1 MKNFFKIAKN
11 ILLKIIV
18 ILLVIILVYI
28 LYSKYIEKQFGPDKR
43 EVPSEKLY
51 NGVDYVALSERR
63 NQLIN
68 LLNIAGMGPILSAL
82 QGIVFGPL
90 FFIIVPLGCIL
101 MGCVHDYFSGMISVR
116 NQGLQ
121 ITQITK
127 KYFGDTFF
135 KAFTI
140 IVSIMSVLWIT
151 VFIYAAGDLYLGK
164 ILNESDFTFNNP
176 IAIVTYII
184 IGTYFFVMALFPIN
198 KLMAK
203 VYPFLGVLVL
213 IGSILLLT
221 GYIIKGIN
229 IPELDINRLNWHKLP
244 WIPFFFM
251 TVSCGLLSGSHA
263 TQTAIVARTLNNE
276 YEGRKVFFKTMCFE
290 SLIVMIW
297 AAGALCVYQSGLVS
311 DNMIGT
317 VNVVN
322 IIAKEFTPFNLS
334 IIVVLA
340 VLCLPLT
347 SGDTALRSL
356 RMVVADA
363 LDLDQKPIK
372 NRLII
377 IVPSIIAV
385 FLCLFYAKVYSNQ
398 FATLWNYVM
407 LFNQLLVIPTF
418 LIATIMLY
426 RTKKNYLITLI
437 PGLFY
442 IFITLSF
449 IFNAKIGLNL
459 NLQLAEIIALIITII
474 SLYSIIKICR
484 KDKKAINE

>member
-1 MKNFFKIAKN
+1 MITFFIGLL
-11 ILLKIIV
+11 ILLFG
-18 ILLVIILVYI
+18 YI
-28 LYSKYIEKQFGPDKR
+28 FYSKYIESQFSPDER
-43 EVPSEKLY
+43 NVPSKDLY
-51 NGVDYVALSERR
+51 NGVDYVPLPSWR

-68 LLNIAGMGPILSAL
+68 ILNIAGMGPILSAL

-116 NQGLQ
+116 NKGLQ

-127 KYFGDTFF
+127 KYFGNTFF
-135 KAFTI
+135 SAFTI
-140 IVSIMSVLWIT
+140 IVSIMSILWIT

-164 ILNESDFTFNNP
+164 VLNQTDFTFNNP
-176 IAIVTYII
+176 IAVVTYII
-184 IGTYFFVMALFPIN
+184 VGAYFFVMALFPIN

-203 VYPFLGVLVL
+203 VYPYIGLLVVIGSVLLL
-213 IGSILLLT
+213 IG
-221 GYIIKGIN
+221 YISKGIQL
-229 IPELDINRLNWHKLP
+229 PELDFTRLNWHHKALP

-263 TQTAIVARTLNNE
+263 TQTAIVARTMNNE
-276 YEGRKVFFKTMCFE
+276 YEGRKVFFKTMCYE

-297 AAGALCVYQSGLVS
+297 AAGALFVYNTAMVPE
-311 DNMIGT
+311 NMIGT
-317 VNVVN
+317 VGVVDV
-322 IIAKEFTPFNLS
+322 IAKQFTPFNLS
-334 IIVVLA
+334 LIVVLA

-347 SGDTALRSL
+347 SGDTALRAL

-363 LDLDQKPIK
+363 LDLDQKPLK

-377 IVPSIIAV
+377 LIPSMMSV

-398 FATLWNYVM
+398 FSSLWQYVM

-426 RTKKNYLITLI
+426 KNNKNYLLTLI

-442 IFITLSF
+442 IFITMSF
-449 IFNAKIGLNL
+449 IFNAKIGFNL
-459 NLQLAEIIALIITII
+459 SLPIAEILGVVVMII
-474 SLYSIIKICR
+474 SLYAIIKKCR
-484 KDKKAINE
+484 KEKV

>member
-1 MKNFFKIAKN
+1 MITFIVGLLILFFG
-11 ILLKIIV
+11 
-18 ILLVIILVYI
+18 YI
-28 LYSKYIEKQFGPDKR
+28 FYSKYIENQFSPDER
-43 EVPSEKLY
+43 SVPSKDLY
-51 NGVDYVALSERR
+51 NGVDYVPLPSVK

-82 QGIVFGPL
+82 QGIVFGPV
-90 FFIIVPLGCIL
+90 FFIIVPIGCIL
-101 MGCVHDYFSGMISVR
+101 MGCVHDYFSGMISMR
-116 NQGLQ
+116 NNGLQ

-127 KYFGDTFF
+127 KYFGTTFF
-135 KAFTI
+135 NAFTI
-140 IVSIMSVLWIT
+140 IVSIMSILWVT

-164 ILNESDFTFNNP
+164 ILKQTDFTFNNP
-176 IAIVTYII
+176 YAVVTYIFV
-184 IGTYFFVMALFPIN
+184 GTYFFIAALVPIN

-203 VYPFLGVLVL
+203 IYPYIGFLVL
-213 IGSILLLT
+213 IGSALLLT
-221 GYIIKGIN
+221 GYIMNGIS
-229 IPELDINRLNWHKLP
+229 IPEIDFNHLNQHYKHLP

-263 TQTAIVARTLNNE
+263 TQTAIVARTMKSE

-297 AAGALCVYQSGLVS
+297 AAGALCVYNSHLVPTE
-311 DNMIGT
+311 MIGT
-317 VNVVN
+317 VNVVDV
-322 IIAKEFTPFNLS
+322 IAKQFTPLNLS
-334 IIVVLA
+334 LIVVLA

-347 SGDTALRSL
+347 SGDTALRAL

-363 LDLDQKPIK
+363 LDLDQKSLK

-377 IVPSIIAV
+377 LLPSIISI
-385 FLCLFYAKVYSNQ
+385 FLCLYYAKSYSNQ
-398 FATLWNYVM
+398 FASLWQYVM

-426 RTKKNYLITLI
+426 KNKKNYLLTLI

-449 IFNAKIGLNL
+449 IFNAKIGFNL
-459 NLQLAEIIALIITII
+459 NLHIAEILAFIIMII
-474 SLYSIIKICR
+474 SLFAIIKMC
-484 KDKKAINE
+484 KKPNSEIEQ

>member
-1 MKNFFKIAKN
+1 MITFFIGLL
-11 ILLKIIV
+11 ILLFG
-18 ILLVIILVYI
+18 YI
-28 LYSKYIEKQFGPDKR
+28 FYSKYIEKQFAPDER
-43 EVPSEKLY
+43 NVPSKDLY
-51 NGVDYVALSERR
+51 NGVDYVPLSSTR

-68 LLNIAGMGPILSAL
+68 LLNIAGMGPILAAL
-82 QGIVFGPL
+82 QGIVFGP
-90 FFIIVPLGCIL
+90 IIVPLGCIF

-116 NQGLQ
+116 NKGLQ

-127 KYFGDTFF
+127 KYFGTTFF
-135 KAFTI
+135 NAFTV
-140 IVSIMSVLWIT
+140 IVSIMSILWIT

-164 ILNESDFTFNNP
+164 VMHQTDFTFNNP
-176 IAIVTYII
+176 VAVITYII
-184 IGTYFFVMALFPIN
+184 VGSYFFFMALFPIN
-198 KLMAK
+198 KLMAR
-203 VYPFLGVLVL
+203 VYPYLGLLVL
-213 IGSILLLT
+213 IGSVLLLI
-221 GYIIKGIN
+221 GYIQNGIQ
-229 IPELDINRLNWHKLP
+229 IPEMDFSRLNWHHKNLP

-297 AAGALCVYQSGLVS
+297 AAGAICVYNTAMVPE
-311 DNMIGT
+311 NMIGT
-317 VNVVN
+317 VGVVD
-322 IIAKEFTPFNLS
+322 IIAKQFTPFNLS
-334 IIVVLA
+334 LVVVLA

-347 SGDTALRSL
+347 SGDTALRAL

-363 LDLDQKPIK
+363 LNLDQKPLK
-372 NRLII
+372 NRLLIL
-377 IVPSIIAV
+377 VPSMISV

-398 FATLWNYVM
+398 FSSLWQYVM

-426 RTKKNYLITLI
+426 KNKKNYLLTLI

-442 IFITLSF
+442 IFITMSF

-459 NLQLAEIIALIITII
+459 SLPISEVLGIVVMVI
-474 SLYSIIKICR
+474 SLVAIIKKC
-484 KDKKAINE
+484 KKVEDKWEN

>member
-1 MKNFFKIAKN
+1 MITFFIGLG
-11 ILLKIIV
+11 ILFLG
-18 ILLVIILVYI
+18 YI
-28 LYSKYIEKQFGPDKR
+28 FYSKYIERQFGPDER
-43 EVPSEKLY
+43 SVPSKDLY
-51 NGVDYVALSERR
+51 NGVDYVPLSLKR

-82 QGIVFGPL
+82 QGIVFGPV
-90 FFIIVPLGCIL
+90 FFLIVPLGCIF

-116 NQGLQ
+116 NKGLQ

-127 KYFGDTFF
+127 KYFGTTFF
-135 KAFTI
+135 NAFTI
-140 IVSIMSVLWIT
+140 IVSIMSILWIT

-164 ILNESDFTFNNP
+164 ILNETDFTFNNP
-176 IAIVTYII
+176 IAVITYII
-184 IGTYFFVMALFPIN
+184 VGAYFFVMALFPIN

-203 VYPFLGVLVL
+203 VYPYVGALVIIGSVLLL
-213 IGSILLLT
+213 IG
-221 GYIIKGIN
+221 YIVKGIQ
-229 IPELDINRLNWHKLP
+229 IPEIDFHHLNWHYKNLP

-297 AAGALCVYQSGLVS
+297 AAGALYVYNNALVPE
-311 DNMIGT
+311 NMFGT

-322 IIAKEFTPFNLS
+322 VIAKQFTPFNLS
-334 IIVVLA
+334 ILVVLG

-347 SGDTALRSL
+347 SGDTALRAL

-363 LDLDQKPIK
+363 LDLDQKPLK
-372 NRLII
+372 NRLVI
-377 IVPSIIAV
+377 IVPSMITV

-398 FATLWNYVM
+398 FASLWQYVM

-426 RTKKNYLITLI
+426 KNKKNYLLTLI

-442 IFITLSF
+442 IFITLAF
-449 IFNAKIGLNL
+449 ILNAKIGFNL
-459 NLQLAEIIALIITII
+459 SLKLSEIIAFGLMII
-474 SLYSIIKICR
+474 SLFSIIKLCR
-484 KDKKAINE
+484 KDENNKNES

>member
-1 MKNFFKIAKN
+1 MITFFIGLL
-11 ILLKIIV
+11 ILLFG
-18 ILLVIILVYI
+18 YI
-28 LYSKYIEKQFGPDKR
+28 FYSKYIEKQFAPDER
-43 EVPSEKLY
+43 NVPSKDLY
-51 NGVDYVALSERR
+51 NGVDYVPLSSTR

-68 LLNIAGMGPILSAL
+68 LLNIAGMGPILAAL

-90 FFIIVPLGCIL
+90 FFIIVPLGCIF

-116 NQGLQ
+116 NKGLQ
-121 ITQITK
+121 ITQITE
-127 KYFGDTFF
+127 KYFGTTFF
-135 KAFTI
+135 NAFTV
-140 IVSIMSVLWIT
+140 IVSIMSILWIT

-164 ILNESDFTFNNP
+164 VMHQTDFTFNNP
-176 IAIVTYII
+176 VAVITYII
-184 IGTYFFVMALFPIN
+184 VGSYFFFMALFPIN
-198 KLMAK
+198 KLMAR
-203 VYPFLGVLVL
+203 VYPYLGLLVL
-213 IGSILLLT
+213 IGSVLLLI
-221 GYIIKGIN
+221 GYIQNGIQ
-229 IPELDINRLNWHKLP
+229 IPEMDFSRLNWHHKNLP

-297 AAGALCVYQSGLVS
+297 AAGAICVYNTAMVPE
-311 DNMIGT
+311 NMIGT
-317 VNVVN
+317 VGVVD
-322 IIAKEFTPFNLS
+322 IIAKQFTPFNLS
-334 IIVVLA
+334 LVVVLA

-347 SGDTALRSL
+347 SGDTALRAL

-363 LDLDQKPIK
+363 LNLDQKPLK
-372 NRLII
+372 NRLLIL
-377 IVPSIIAV
+377 VPSMISV

-398 FATLWNYVM
+398 FSSLWQYVM

-426 RTKKNYLITLI
+426 KNKKNYLLTLI

-442 IFITLSF
+442 IFITMSF

-459 NLQLAEIIALIITII
+459 SLPISEVLGIVVMVI
-474 SLYSIIKICR
+474 SLVAIIKKCR
-484 KDKKAINE
+484 KVEDKWEN

>member
-1 MKNFFKIAKN
+1 MITFFIGLL
-11 ILLKIIV
+11 ILLFG
-18 ILLVIILVYI
+18 YI
-28 LYSKYIEKQFGPDKR
+28 FYSKYIEKQFGPDERK
-43 EVPSEKLY
+43 VPSENLY
-51 NGVDYVALSERR
+51 NGVDYVPLSTTR

-90 FFIIVPLGCIL
+90 FFIIVPLGCIF

-116 NQGLQ
+116 NKGLQ

-127 KYFGDTFF
+127 KYFGSLFF
-135 KAFTI
+135 KTFTV
-140 IVSIMSVLWIT
+140 IVSIMSILWVT

-164 ILNESDFTFNNP
+164 ILNENDFTFNNP
-176 IAIVTYII
+176 VAIITYII

-203 VYPFLGVLVL
+203 VYPYIGMLVL
-213 IGSILLLT
+213 IGSVLLLT
-221 GYIIKGIN
+221 GYIINGITL
-229 IPELDINRLNWHKLP
+229 PELNIHNLNWHKLP

-297 AAGALCVYQSGLVS
+297 AAGALYVYHSGLVP

-322 IIAKEFTPFNLS
+322 TIAKEFAPLNLS
-334 IIVVLA
+334 VIVVLA
-340 VLCLPLT
+340 VLCLPIT

-356 RMVVADA
+356 RMVIADA
-363 LDLDQKPIK
+363 FDLDQKPIK

-377 IVPSIIAV
+377 IVPSIIAI
-385 FLCLFYAKVYSNQ
+385 FLCLFGAKNYSNQ

-426 RTKKNYLITLI
+426 QNKKNYFITLI

-459 NLQLAEIIALIITII
+459 NLQLAEILAFIIMII
-474 SLYSIIKICR
+474 SLYSIIKIC
-484 KDKKAINE
+484 KNKKFDDN

>member
-1 MKNFFKIAKN
+1 MITFFIGLL
-11 ILLKIIV
+11 ILLFG
-18 ILLVIILVYI
+18 YI
-28 LYSKYIEKQFGPDKR
+28 FYSKYIESQFSPDER
-43 EVPSEKLY
+43 NVPSKDLY
-51 NGVDYVALSERR
+51 NGVDYVPLPSWR

-68 LLNIAGMGPILSAL
+68 ILNIAGMGPILSAL

-116 NQGLQ
+116 NKGLQ

-127 KYFGDTFF
+127 KYFGNTFF
-135 KAFTI
+135 SAFTI
-140 IVSIMSVLWIT
+140 IVSIMSILWIT

-164 ILNESDFTFNNP
+164 VLNQTDFTFNNP
-176 IAIVTYII
+176 VAVVTYII
-184 IGTYFFVMALFPIN
+184 VGAYFFVMALFPIN

-203 VYPFLGVLVL
+203 VYPYIGILVVIGSVLLL
-213 IGSILLLT
+213 IG
-221 GYIIKGIN
+221 YISKGIQL
-229 IPELDINRLNWHKLP
+229 PELDFTRLNWHHKALP

-263 TQTAIVARTLNNE
+263 TQTAIVARTMNNE
-276 YEGRKVFFKTMCFE
+276 YEGRKVFFKTMCYE

-297 AAGALCVYQSGLVS
+297 AAGALFVYNTAMVPE
-311 DNMIGT
+311 NMIGT
-317 VNVVN
+317 VGVVDV
-322 IIAKEFTPFNLS
+322 IAKQFTPFNLS
-334 IIVVLA
+334 LIVVLA

-347 SGDTALRSL
+347 SGDTALRAL

-363 LDLDQKPIK
+363 LDLDQKPLR

-377 IVPSIIAV
+377 LIPSMMSV

-398 FATLWNYVM
+398 FSSLWQYVM

-426 RTKKNYLITLI
+426 KNNKNYLLTLI

-442 IFITLSF
+442 IFITMSF
-449 IFNAKIGLNL
+449 IFNAKIGFNL
-459 NLQLAEIIALIITII
+459 SLPIAEILGVVVMII
-474 SLYSIIKICR
+474 SLYAIIKKCR
-484 KDKKAINE
+484 KEKV

>member
-1 MKNFFKIAKN
+1 MITFFIGLL
-11 ILLKIIV
+11 ILLFG
-18 ILLVIILVYI
+18 YI
-28 LYSKYIEKQFGPDKR
+28 FYSKYIEKQFSPEDKN
-43 EVPSEKLY
+43 VPSKNFY
-51 NGVDYVALSERR
+51 NGVDYVPLSLRR

-82 QGIVFGPL
+82 QGVVFGPL

-101 MGCVHDYFSGMISVR
+101 MGGVHDYFSGMISVR
-116 NQGLQ
+116 NEGLQ

-127 KYFGDTFF
+127 KYFGTTFF
-135 KAFTI
+135 RTFTI
-140 IVSIMSVLWIT
+140 IVSIMSILWIT
-151 VFIYAAGDLYLGK
+151 VFIYASGDLYLGK
-164 ILNESDFTFNNP
+164 ILKETDFSFNNP
-176 IAIVTYII
+176 IAVLIYFIV
-184 IGTYFFVMALFPIN
+184 GAYFFIMALFPIN

-203 VYPFLGVLVL
+203 VYPVIGFLVL
-213 IGSILLLT
+213 FGSILLLI
-221 GYIIKGIN
+221 GYITKEIQ
-229 IPELDINRLNWHKLP
+229 IPELDFTNLNWHHKNIP
-244 WIPFFFM
+244 WVPFFFM

-263 TQTAIVARTLNNE
+263 TQTAIIARTLNNE
-276 YEGRKVFFKTMCFE
+276 YEGRKIFFKTMCFE

-297 AAGALCVYQSGLVS
+297 GAGAMYVYNSNIVPT
-311 DNMIGT
+311 DMIGT

-322 IIAKEFTPFNLS
+322 IIAKEFAPFNLS
-334 IIVVLA
+334 ILIVIA

-356 RMVVADA
+356 RMVIADA
-363 LDLDQKPIK
+363 LKIDQKHLR

-377 IVPSIIAV
+377 ITPAIILI
-385 FLCLFYAKVYSNQ
+385 FLCLFYAKAYSNQ
-398 FATLWNYVM
+398 FASLWQYVM

-426 RTKKNYLITLI
+426 KNKKNYFVTLI

-459 NLQLAEIIALIITII
+459 SLPIAEILAIIIMI
-474 SLYSIIKICR
+474 FSLFSIIKMC
-484 KDKKAINE
+484 KKEN

>member
-1 MKNFFKIAKN
+1 MITFFIG
-11 ILLKIIV
+11 IL
-18 ILLVIILVYI
+18 ILIFGYI
-28 LYSKYIEKQFGPDKR
+28 FYSKYIESQFSPDER
-43 EVPSEKLY
+43 SVPAKDLY
-51 NGVDYVALSERR
+51 NGVDYVPLSSTR

-90 FFIIVPLGCIL
+90 FFIIVPVGCIL
-101 MGCVHDYFSGMISVR
+101 MGCVHDYFSGMISIR
-116 NQGLQ
+116 NKGLQ

-127 KYFGDTFF
+127 KYFGTTFF
-135 KAFTI
+135 NLFTI
-140 IVSIMSVLWIT
+140 IVSIMSILWVT

-164 ILNESDFTFNNP
+164 ILKQTDFSFNNP
-176 IAIVTYII
+176 YAIITYIL

-203 VYPFLGVLVL
+203 VYPYIGLLVITGSVLLL
-213 IGSILLLT
+213 IGYVIN
-221 GYIIKGIN
+221 GIT
-229 IPELDINRLNWHKLP
+229 IPELDIHNLNWHPKHLP

-263 TQTAIVARTLNNE
+263 TQTAIVARTMKNE
-276 YEGRKVFFKTMCFE
+276 YEGRKVFFQTMCFE
-290 SLIVMIW
+290 SLIVMVW
-297 AAGALCVYQSGLVS
+297 AAGALCIYNSHLVPPE
-311 DNMIGT
+311 MVGT

-322 IIAKEFTPFNLS
+322 VIAKQFTPFNLS
-334 IIVVLA
+334 VVVVFA

-347 SGDTALRSL
+347 SGDTALRAL

-363 LDLDQKPIK
+363 LNIDQKALK

-377 IVPSIIAV
+377 LIPSIISV
-385 FLCLFYAKVYSNQ
+385 FLCLYYAKSYSNQ
-398 FATLWNYVM
+398 FASLWQYVM

-426 RTKKNYLITLI
+426 RNKKNYLLTLI

-459 NLQLAEIIALIITII
+459 DLKTSEILAFIVMII
-474 SLYSIIKICR
+474 SLFSIIKMSG
-484 KDKKAINE
+484 KPEVE

>member
-1 MKNFFKIAKN
+1 MITFFIGLL
-11 ILLKIIV
+11 ILLFG
-18 ILLVIILVYI
+18 YI
-28 LYSKYIEKQFGPDKR
+28 FYSKYIEKQFAPDER
-43 EVPSEKLY
+43 NVPSKDLY
-51 NGVDYVALSERR
+51 NGVDYVPLSSTR

-68 LLNIAGMGPILSAL
+68 LLNIAGMGPILAAL

-90 FFIIVPLGCIL
+90 FFIIVPLGCIF

-116 NQGLQ
+116 NKGLQ

-127 KYFGDTFF
+127 KYFGTTFF
-135 KAFTI
+135 NAFTV
-140 IVSIMSVLWIT
+140 IVSIMSILWIT

-164 ILNESDFTFNNP
+164 VMHQTDFTFNNP
-176 IAIVTYII
+176 VAVITYII
-184 IGTYFFVMALFPIN
+184 VGSYFFFMALFPIN
-198 KLMAK
+198 KLMAR
-203 VYPFLGVLVL
+203 VYPYLGLLVL
-213 IGSILLLT
+213 IGSVLLLI
-221 GYIIKGIN
+221 GYIQNGIQ
-229 IPELDINRLNWHKLP
+229 IPEMDFSRLNWHHKNLP

-297 AAGALCVYQSGLVS
+297 AAGAICVYNTAMVPE
-311 DNMIGT
+311 NMIGT
-317 VNVVN
+317 VGVVD
-322 IIAKEFTPFNLS
+322 IIAKQFTPFNLS
-334 IIVVLA
+334 LVVVLA

-347 SGDTALRSL
+347 SGDTALRAL

-363 LDLDQKPIK
+363 LNLDQKPLK
-372 NRLII
+372 NRLLIL
-377 IVPSIIAV
+377 VPSMISV

-398 FATLWNYVM
+398 FSSLWQYVM

-426 RTKKNYLITLI
+426 KNKKNYLLTLI

-442 IFITLSF
+442 IFITMSF

-459 NLQLAEIIALIITII
+459 SLPISEVLGIVVMVI
-474 SLYSIIKICR
+474 SLVAIIKKCR
-484 KDKKAINE
+484 KVEDKWEN